1 MKERFW
7 NKITVEYLTY
17 KAAVLSGTN
26 GEIYNRCYEIDTM
39 VNLYELLMEK
49 GETLPEVCL
58 EGLMQQEN
66 VLRSFYEEWLK
77 RDDKCYQE
85 LENYV
90 TDELRYLEVQKNDT
104 ERNSAVAC

>member
-17 KAAVLSGTN
+17 KATVLGATN

-49 GETLPEVCL
+49 GETLPEICL
-58 EGLMQQEN
+58 EGLLQQEN
-66 VLRSFYEEWLK
+66 ILRNLYEQWLK
-77 RDDKCYQE
+77 RDDRCYQE

-90 TDELRYLEVQKNDT
+90 MEELRYLEVQVNDT

>member
-17 KAAVLSGTN
+17 KATVIGTTN

-49 GETLPEVCL
+49 GETLPEICL
-58 EGLMQQEN
+58 EGLLQQEN
-66 VLRSFYEEWLK
+66 ILRNLYEEWLK
-77 RDDKCYQE
+77 RDDRCYQE

-90 TDELRYLEVQKNDT
+90 MEELRYLEVQENEA